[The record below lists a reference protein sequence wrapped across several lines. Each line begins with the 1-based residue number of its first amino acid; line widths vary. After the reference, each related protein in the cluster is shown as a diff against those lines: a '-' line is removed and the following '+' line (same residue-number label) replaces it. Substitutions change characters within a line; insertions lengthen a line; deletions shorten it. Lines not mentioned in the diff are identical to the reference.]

1 MKAIN
6 HATTFLGFPFS
17 SSSYIIEHIHDDG
30 SELLRNK
37 NRDRLCTV
45 CSRIS
50 GERAFY
56 PDTMCPLCA
65 ASQNTRSKC
74 TLHNLHT
81 AVQSTL
87 LQLLSLPPDTIKYTC
102 ATVRK

>member
-1 MKAIN
+1 MMTAASCCVIKTVTA
-6 HATTFLGFPFS
+6 FF
-17 SSSYIIEHIHDDG
+17 
-30 SELLRNK
+30 
-37 NRDRLCTV
+37 CTV